1 MNESN
6 PSDEILAELLT
17 LTREVD
23 SDGTIRYLNSEG
35 KEHRVY
41 GPAMIFDS
49 GAEYWC
55 HNGELHRVC
64 GPAVIYPDGAE
75 WWYQRGQKHREDGP
89 AAIYPGGEPRW
100 YLHGDRMSEW
110 EWKRL
115 VNKMSECDQPPV
127 KRDE

>member
-17 LTREVD
+17 LTREVE

-41 GPAMIFDS
+41 GPAIIFTD
-49 GAEYWC
+49 GTEYWC
-55 HNGELHRVC
+55 HNGEVHRV
-64 GPAVIYPDGAE
+64 
-75 WWYQRGQKHREDGP
+75 DGP

-100 YLHGDRMSEW
+100 YLHGYSMSES
-110 EWKRL
+110 EWKRA
-115 VNKMSECDQPPV
+115 VVIMSECDQPPV